1 MYFRILFIHLIPF
14 LHSNVEIEAKLLSPI
29 SENRACLVSDKFLL
43 ERDRKKH
50 NYRTFSKYT
59 QIKGKVFKIFSEEI
73 IGQKK
78 NRYRV
83 TRSLVGAYPER
94 GQHAFFHNDAI
105 FYGHMD
111 RKTP

>member
-50 NYRTFSKYT
+50 NYGTFSKYT
-59 QIKGKVFKIFSEEI
+59 HFKGKVFKIFSEEI
-73 IGQKK
+73 GPSAKK
-78 NRYRV
+78 RIDTVLRDL
-83 TRSLVGAYPER
+83 S
-94 GQHAFFHNDAI
+94 
-105 FYGHMD
+105 
-111 RKTP
+111 